1 MAVFFQF
8 LMRQVL
14 RSVTKESKRISA
26 VAGYLPHH
34 IGDSYRPFYHSRQES
49 IRKGRPSLDES
60 AAP

>member
-1 MAVFFQF
+1 
-8 LMRQVL
+8 MRQVL